1 MGIRLQ
7 VVLSAE
13 EDRTL
18 RELRGATTVP
28 QRVKDRAE
36 VVRMNARG
44 DTVKTIAAYFDWHLE
59 TVRNTL
65 NRWQNG
71 GLGGLWEAS
80 GRGKKRRWQQ
90 SDMEYLERVLVQ
102 DERTYNSAQLSQ
114 KLQQD
119 RHVTL
124 SPGHIRRVLKKRG

>member
-1 MGIRLQ
+1 VEVPLGVRLQ
-7 VVLSAE
+7 VVLSGE

-44 DTVKTIAAYFDWHLE
+44 DPVKTIAAYFDWHLE
-59 TVRNTL
+59 TVCSTL

-71 GLGGLWEAS
+71 GLGGL
-80 GRGKKRRWQQ
+80 
-90 SDMEYLERVLVQ
+90 
-102 DERTYNSAQLSQ
+102 
-114 KLQQD
+114 
-119 RHVTL
+119 
-124 SPGHIRRVLKKRG
+124 